1 MLTLDIKDGRAVARR
16 REEPAIEISLD
27 AWRAG
32 ARPGGEPALILP
44 NTVDVAEIAPALG
57 EFAAIILEFPSF
69 RDGRA
74 YSQARI
80 LRERYG
86 FKGEIRARGEILRD
100 QALFM
105 ARAGFDAIEVA
116 AERAAGASDALGEF
130 SAFYQHGADGS
141 EPVWRRRAPRS
152 KAA

>member
-1 MLTLDIKDGRAVARR
+1 MLTLDIRR
-16 REEPAIEISLD
+16 GAAPSLATAPLPEVTLE

-32 ARPGGEPALILP
+32 ARPNAPAALIVP
-44 NTVDVAEIAPALG
+44 NTVDIASVSEELADFG
-57 EFAAIILEFPSF
+57 AVILEFPSF

-74 YSQARI
+74 YSQARL

-86 FKGEIRARGEILRD
+86 YTGEIRARGEILRD

-105 ARAGFDAIEVA
+105 ARAGFDAIEI
-116 AERAAGASDALGEF
+116 EDRRAAGVAEALGEF
-130 SAFYQHGADGS
+130 SAFYQQGADGS
-141 EPVWRRRAPRS
+141 QAVWRRRNPSS